1 MADAKLSHKDI
12 EDKVVAL
19 LEDISGED
27 DVADNMDTDLFE
39 EGYLDSMGAIELLVS
54 LEDDLGV
61 SIAPTEVDR
70 SEMNTP
76 NLIIAQVEKRLA

>member
-1 MADAKLSHKDI
+1 MAEKYSHDEVKQ
-12 EDKVVAL
+12 KVIDL
-19 LEDISGED
+19 LCDISGED

-39 EGYLDSMGAIELLVS
+39 EGYLDSMGAIELLVAF
-54 LEDDLGV
+54 EDEIDV

-76 NLIIAQVEKRLA
+76 NLIIKQVQKRRD

>member
-1 MADAKLSHKDI
+1 MAEKYSHDEVKQ
-12 EDKVVAL
+12 KVIDL
-19 LEDISGED
+19 LCDISGED

-39 EGYLDSMGAIELLVS
+39 EGYLASMGAIELLVA
-54 LEDDLGV
+54 LEDELDV

-76 NLIIAQVEKRLA
+76 NLIIKQVEKRLD

>member
-1 MADAKLSHKDI
+1 MAEKYSHDEVKQ
-12 EDKVVAL
+12 KVIDL
-19 LEDISGED
+19 LCDISGED

-39 EGYLDSMGAIELLVS
+39 EGYLDSMGAIELLVA
-54 LEDDLGV
+54 LEDELDV

-76 NLIIAQVEKRLA
+76 NLIIKQVQKRLG

>member
-1 MADAKLSHKDI
+1 MAEKYSHDEVKQ
-12 EDKVVAL
+12 KVIDL
-19 LEDISGED
+19 LCDISGED

-39 EGYLDSMGAIELLVS
+39 EGYLDSMGAIELLVA
-54 LEDDLGV
+54 LEDEIDV

-76 NLIIAQVEKRLA
+76 NLIIKQVEKRLD

>member
-1 MADAKLSHKDI
+1 MADQKLSHD
-12 EDKVVAL
+12 EVTDKVVSL

-27 DVADNMDTDLFE
+27 DVADNMDTDLFV

-70 SEMNTP
+70 S
-76 NLIIAQVEKRLA
+76 

>member
-1 MADAKLSHKDI
+1 MAEKYSHD
-12 EDKVVAL
+12 EVRQKVIDL
-19 LEDISGED
+19 LCDISGED

-39 EGYLDSMGAIELLVS
+39 EGYLDSMGAIELLVA
-54 LEDDLGV
+54 LEDELDV

-76 NLIIAQVEKRLA
+76 NLIIKQVEKRLD

>member
-1 MADAKLSHKDI
+1 MAEKYSHDEVKQ
-12 EDKVVAL
+12 KVIDL
-19 LEDISGED
+19 LCDISGED

-39 EGYLDSMGAIELLVS
+39 EGYLDSMGAIELLVAF
-54 LEDDLGV
+54 EDEIDV

-76 NLIIAQVEKRLA
+76 NLIIKQVEKRLD

>member
-1 MADAKLSHKDI
+1 MAEKYSHDEVKQ
-12 EDKVVAL
+12 KVIDL
-19 LEDISGED
+19 LCDISGED

-39 EGYLDSMGAIELLVS
+39 EGYLDSMGAIELLVAI
-54 LEDDLGV
+54 EDELDV

-76 NLIIAQVEKRLA
+76 NLIIKQVEKRLD

>member
-19 LEDISGED
+19 PEDISGED

>member
-1 MADAKLSHKDI
+1 MAEKYSHDEVKQ
-12 EDKVVAL
+12 KVIDL
-19 LEDISGED
+19 LCDISGED

-39 EGYLDSMGAIELLVS
+39 EGYLDSMGAIELLVA
-54 LEDDLGV
+54 LEDELDV

-76 NLIIAQVEKRLA
+76 NLIIKQVEKRLG

>member
-1 MADAKLSHKDI
+1 MAGKLSHD
-12 EDKVVAL
+12 EVAQKVIDL
-19 LEDISGED
+19 LCDISGED

-39 EGYLDSMGAIELLVS
+39 EGYLDSMGAIELLVA
-54 LEDDLGV
+54 LEDELDV

-76 NLIIAQVEKRLA
+76 NLIIKQVEKRLD

>member
-1 MADAKLSHKDI
+1 MAEKLSHD
-12 EDKVVAL
+12 EVAQKVIDL
-19 LEDISGED
+19 LCDISGED

-39 EGYLDSMGAIELLVS
+39 EGYLDSMGAIELLVA

-76 NLIIAQVEKRLA
+76 NLIIKQVEKRLD

>member
-1 MADAKLSHKDI
+1 MAEKYSHDEAKQ
-12 EDKVVAL
+12 KVIDL
-19 LEDISGED
+19 LCDISGED

-39 EGYLDSMGAIELLVS
+39 EGYLDSMGAIELLVA
-54 LEDDLGV
+54 LEDELDV

-76 NLIIAQVEKRLA
+76 NLIIKQVEKRLD

>member
-1 MADAKLSHKDI
+1 MADQKLSHD
-12 EDKVVAL
+12 EVTDKVVSL

>member
-1 MADAKLSHKDI
+1 MAEKYSHDEVKQKLID
-12 EDKVVAL
+12 L
-19 LEDISGED
+19 LCDISGED

-39 EGYLDSMGAIELLVS
+39 EGYLDSMGAIELLVA
-54 LEDDLGV
+54 LEDELDV

-76 NLIIAQVEKRLA
+76 NLIIKQVEKRLD

>member
-1 MADAKLSHKDI
+1 MAEKYSHDEVKQ
-12 EDKVVAL
+12 KVIDL
-19 LEDISGED
+19 LCDISGED

-39 EGYLDSMGAIELLVS
+39 ESYLDSMGAIELLVA
-54 LEDDLGV
+54 LEDELDV

-76 NLIIAQVEKRLA
+76 NLIIKQVEKRLD

>member
-1 MADAKLSHKDI
+1 MAEKYSHDEVKQ
-12 EDKVVAL
+12 KVIDL
-19 LEDISGED
+19 LCDISGED

-39 EGYLDSMGAIELLVS
+39 EGYLDSMGAIELLVA
-54 LEDDLGV
+54 LEDELDA

-76 NLIIAQVEKRLA
+76 NLIIKQVEKRLD

>member
-1 MADAKLSHKDI
+1 MAEKYSHDEVKQ
-12 EDKVVAL
+12 KVIDL
-19 LEDISGED
+19 LCDISGED

-39 EGYLDSMGAIELLVS
+39 EGYLDSMGAIELLVA
-54 LEDDLGV
+54 LEDELDV

-76 NLIIAQVEKRLA
+76 NLIIKQVQKRLD

>member
-1 MADAKLSHKDI
+1 MAEKYSHDEVKQ
-12 EDKVVAL
+12 KVIDL
-19 LEDISGED
+19 LCDISGED

-39 EGYLDSMGAIELLVS
+39 EGYLDSMGAIELLVA
-54 LEDDLGV
+54 LEDELDV

-76 NLIIAQVEKRLA
+76 NFIIKQVEKRLD

>member
-1 MADAKLSHKDI
+1 MAEKYSHDEVKQ
-12 EDKVVAL
+12 KVIDL
-19 LEDISGED
+19 LCDISGED

-39 EGYLDSMGAIELLVS
+39 EGYLDSMGAIELLVA
-54 LEDDLGV
+54 LEDELNV

-76 NLIIAQVEKRLA
+76 NLIIKQVEKRLD

>member
-1 MADAKLSHKDI
+1 MAEKYSHDEVKQ
-12 EDKVVAL
+12 KVIDL
-19 LEDISGED
+19 LCDISGED

-39 EGYLDSMGAIELLVS
+39 ECYLDSMGAIELLVA
-54 LEDDLGV
+54 LEDELDV

-76 NLIIAQVEKRLA
+76 NLIIKQVEKRLD

>member
-1 MADAKLSHKDI
+1 MAEKLSHD
-12 EDKVVAL
+12 EVAQKVINL
-19 LEDISGED
+19 LCDISGED

-39 EGYLDSMGAIELLVS
+39 EGYLDSMGAIELLVA

-76 NLIIAQVEKRLA
+76 NLIIKQVEKRLD